1 MESSKPRKSRSNNLK
16 QEPDKDISPELT
28 IPEAEIMFT
37 IWKTN
42 YPINNAEIAQQHFEY
57 FGPKEPKDEDTVRGI
72 ISRIHQ
78 RERTFKRNYLDSR
91 SRSRPK
97 KHEIA
102 QDPQLYPKPTVH
114 SQASAVM
121 LLELRNGY
129 LKKKPKKEILRAS
142 FEQYLREKYAQPE
155 LDVDDRLFKDAA
167 DVTARLEIAASSG
180 YVRFKNYGKA
190 AGIEADARLNDD
202 LEYLLLIVQ
211 DYARPLMDQPQSANQ
226 LLDLQKLLAAF
237 GRSDSGGRRDS
248 KGAEA

>member
-1 MESSKPRKSRSNNLK
+1 MESSKPRKSRSNNNLK
-16 QEPDKDISPELT
+16 QQEPDKDISPELT
-28 IPEAEIMFT
+28 ISEAEIMFT
-37 IWKTN
+37 IWKSN
-42 YPINNAEIAQQHFEY
+42 YPINNAEIAQLHFEY

-72 ISRIHQ
+72 INRIHQ
-78 RERTFKRNYLDSR
+78 RERKFSRNYLD

-102 QDPQLYPKPTVH
+102 QDPQRYPKPTVH
-114 SQASAVM
+114 SQASAIM

-190 AGIEADARLNDD
+190 AGIEADTRLNHD

-211 DYARPLMDQPQSANQ
+211 DYAQSLMDQPQSANQ

-248 KGAEA
+248 KGAGA